1 MSLDPT
7 ITSRRSRRTVPVD
20 ELPHDLDLDRPRRC
34 PETLRTERI
43 VLGPI
48 GKRVVLLHLA
58 VLERV
63 DILGRQY
70 VGLFGGFLSERGVNC
85 NSKRKQ
91 LYSRLTSVS

>member
-1 MSLDPT
+1 MSSDA
-7 ITSRRSRRTVPVD
+7 ISTSRRSRRTIPVD
-20 ELPHDLDLDRPRRC
+20 ELPHDLDFDRPRRC
-34 PETLRTERI
+34 PETLRAERI

-63 DILGRQY
+63 DILGSQD

-85 NSKRKQ
+85 NSNRKQ
-91 LYSRLTSVS
+91 LYPRLTSVS